1 MESESFEFRV
11 GGERI
16 AGTLYGRHP
25 DQERPA
31 VVLCAG
37 FGGTQDTPSIVA
49 AARTFAAAGMVVAT
63 FDYRRFGLSAGEPR
77 QVVSVSGQLADVRA
91 TIAHVRRLPGVDRGR
106 VALWGT
112 SLGGGHALAVA
123 ADDPALAA
131 VVAQAPFNGFP
142 HRSDHRSTRQAR
154 ALVATAIRDRVRGW
168 TGRPPLYVK
177 AVGTPE
183 EHAVM
188 VGPEARHIVDQLDSP
203 TWRNEVAP
211 RALIEMMNYRPGR
224 SVHRI
229 QAPLLLSTGRFDE
242 ETVEA
247 TTGHLAAEARRGT
260 LHSYPVSHFDFY
272 RPDVRRQVLADQA
285 AFLRESL
292 GIAGPQGADEGGE

>member
-1 MESESFEFRV
+1 
-11 GGERI
+11 
-16 AGTLYGRHP
+16 
-25 DQERPA
+25 
-31 VVLCAG
+31 
-37 FGGTQDTPSIVA
+37 
-49 AARTFAAAGMVVAT
+49 MVVAT
-63 FDYRRFGLSAGEPR
+63 FDYRRFGLSAGDPR
-77 QVVSVSGQLADVRA
+77 QVISVSGQLADVRA
-91 TIAHVRRLPGVDRGR
+91 TIAHVRRLRGVDRGR

-142 HRSDHRSTRQAR
+142 RRSDHRATRQAR

-177 AVGTPE
+177 TVGTPE

-188 VGPEARHIVDQLDSP
+188 VGPDARRIVDQIDSP

-224 SVHRI
+224 AVHRI
-229 QAPLLLSTGRFDE
+229 HAPLLLSTGRFDE
-242 ETVEA
+242 ETVDAA
-247 TTGHLAAEARRGT
+247 TTRLATEARRGT

-272 RPDVRRQVLADQA
+272 RPEVRRQVLADQT
-285 AFLRESL
+285 AFLREAL
-292 GIAGPQGADEGGE
+292 GITRQQGDNEKGE